1 MIDGLGDVMT
11 TKKIDNFVARPL
23 TWKLAVMGGAYGNVP
38 ALQACIDDARAQGC
52 QTMAFIGD
60 AIGCC
65 GHSAEILALINR
77 NFSLLVAGNHEQ
89 QAALGQS
96 MCGCGYQSPED
107 EHAGCQAF
115 NIALRD
121 ISDDHRR
128 WLLTWPSELLV
139 KTPVG
144 PVLLCHGSPER
155 TNEFLYASQF
165 SEARWERFLKIREIT
180 GFVCTHS
187 GLPWIHRVGTDR
199 FAANCGVVGKP
210 DHDGNTEVHYSILDV
225 SYFGEL
231 KVSIRSVRYDEIS
244 WAQQLRSEGVP
255 DLFISPLETGVWTTG
270 LSSLP
275 ESERLVHFGQRH
287 NEMTIRIAHEFRSVP
302 HATHDQYSGPQGL
315 NGESPG

>member
-1 MIDGLGDVMT
+1 MT
-11 TKKIDNFVARPL
+11 AQNNDNFSNRPMS
-23 TWKLAVMGGAYGNVP
+23 WKLAVMGGAYGNVP
-38 ALQACIDDARAQGC
+38 ALQACVDDARSQGC

-89 QAALGQS
+89 QAALGKS
-96 MCGCGYQSPED
+96 ACGCGYESPED
-107 EHAGCQAF
+107 EQAGCQGF
-115 NIALRD
+115 DIALRG

-139 KTPVG
+139 KSPAG

-155 TNEFLYASQF
+155 TNEFLYSSQF
-165 SEARWERFLKIREIT
+165 SKARWRRFLDKREIS

-210 DHDGNTEVHYSILDV
+210 DHDGDTEVHYSILDV
-225 SYFGEL
+225 SCYGEL
-231 KVSIRSVRYDEIS
+231 KVLIRSVRYDEIS
-244 WAQQLRSEGVP
+244 WAEQLRREGVP
-255 DLFISPLETGVWTTG
+255 EIFISPLETGVWTTG

-275 ESERLVHFGQRH
+275 ESERLVHFGERR
-287 NEMTIRIAHEFRSVP
+287 NEMTIRTRHRLPPASN
-302 HATHDQYSGPQGL
+302 ATYDECSKPQPF
-315 NGESPG
+315 NGESLDF

>member
-1 MIDGLGDVMT
+1 MIESTGDAMNAQNN
-11 TKKIDNFVARPL
+11 DNFSNRPMS
-23 TWKLAVMGGAYGNVP
+23 WKLAVMGGAYGNVP
-38 ALQACIDDARAQGC
+38 ALQACIDDARSQGC

-96 MCGCGYQSPED
+96 TCGCGYESPED
-107 EHAGCQAF
+107 EQAGCQAF
-115 NIALRD
+115 DIALRG

-139 KTPVG
+139 KSPAG

-155 TNEFLYASQF
+155 TNEFLYTSQF
-165 SEARWERFLKIREIT
+165 SQARWRRFLQEREIT

-187 GLPWIHRVGTDR
+187 GLPWVHRLGTDR
-199 FAANCGVVGKP
+199 FAVNCGVVGKP
-210 DHDGNTEVHYSILDV
+210 DHDGNTEVHYSILEV

-231 KVSIRSVRYDEIS
+231 KVSIRSVRYDEIA
-244 WAQQLRSEGVP
+244 WAQELRSDGVP
-255 DLFISPLETGVWTTG
+255 EIFISPLETGVWTTG

-275 ESERLVHFGQRH
+275 ESERLVHFGERH
-287 NEMTIRIAHEFRSVP
+287 NELTIRTHHKFRSVP
-302 HATHDQYSGPQGL
+302 HANDDKCSRPQGL
-315 NGESPG
+315 NGESPD

>member
-1 MIDGLGDVMT
+1 MT
-11 TKKIDNFVARPL
+11 TQNNGNVLNRHL
-23 TWKLAVMGGAYGNVP
+23 SWKLAVMGGAYGNVP
-38 ALQACIDDARAQGC
+38 ALQACIDDARSQGC
-52 QTMAFIGD
+52 HTMAFIGD

-96 MCGCGYQSPED
+96 TCGCGYESPED
-107 EHAGCQAF
+107 EQAGCQAF
-115 NIALRD
+115 DIALRG

-139 KTPVG
+139 KSPAG

-155 TNEFLYASQF
+155 TNEFLYTSQF
-165 SEARWERFLKIREIT
+165 SKARWRRFLQEREIT

-187 GLPWIHRVGTDR
+187 GLPWVHRLGTDR
-199 FAANCGVVGKP
+199 FAVNCGVVGKP
-210 DHDGNTEVHYSILDV
+210 DHDGNTEVHYGILDV

-231 KVSIRSVRYDEIS
+231 KVSIRSVRYDEIA
-244 WAQQLRSEGVP
+244 WAEQLRSDGVP
-255 DLFISPLETGVWTTG
+255 EIFISPLETGVWTTG

-275 ESERLVHFGQRH
+275 ESERLVHVGERH
-287 NEMTIRIAHEFRSVP
+287 NEMTLRVGHGSRPLA
-302 HATHDQYSGPQGL
+302 DQR
-315 NGESPG
+315 